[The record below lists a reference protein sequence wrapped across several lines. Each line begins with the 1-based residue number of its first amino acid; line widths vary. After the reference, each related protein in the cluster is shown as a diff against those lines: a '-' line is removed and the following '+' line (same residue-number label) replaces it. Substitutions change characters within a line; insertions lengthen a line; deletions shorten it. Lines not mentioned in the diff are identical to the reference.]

1 MLLLPYLIAPPMHI
15 RRVTPDDLHPL
26 VALARRC
33 YYEAF
38 SPETYPGNPIQAFID
53 ENVTTAIYAQEMT
66 DRRAS
71 FWLAENEAGEPMG
84 FLKLRR
90 HAPPR
95 RLAERNALELV
106 RIYLLRQY
114 IGKGY
119 GQQLMQFCLDQARAQ
134 GHKAVYLGVWEHNAP
149 AIAFYRRQGFV
160 PFGWHVFP
168 FGGERQRDIWMSRAV

>member
-1 MLLLPYLIAPPMHI
+1 MTI
-15 RRVTPDDLHPL
+15 RRATLADLLPL

-33 YYEAF
+33 YAEAF
-38 SPETYPGNPIQAFID
+38 SQDKYPGNPIDGFID
-53 ENVTTAIYAQEMT
+53 EHVTTAVYAQEFA

-71 FWLAENEAGEPMG
+71 FWLAENEAGEAMG

-106 RIYLLRQY
+106 RIYLLEQH
-114 IGKGY
+114 IGHGY
-119 GQQLMQFCLDQARAQ
+119 GKQLMQFCLDYARSQ
-134 GHKAVYLGVWEHNAP
+134 GHKAVYLGVWEHNAV
-149 AIAFYRRQGFV
+149 AQAFYRKQGFT